1 MSKHTPGEWK
11 VVHRR
16 TIISDNRIICLAYTG
31 DKAGSEEGVTEAGE
45 DKTTGAVKTT
55 SGKKA
60 DDGLTSGQRKKL
72 PELITLMEGKLKDD
86 HIKVTGSFIMDDIKD
101 FAARIEKLGKKYN
114 IRPVRQWADKI
125 TSQAE
130 SFDMENLPSS
140 LNYFQELIEKV
151 KKLLN

>member
-1 MSKHTPGEWK
+1 
-11 VVHRR
+11 
-16 TIISDNRIICLAYTG
+16 
-31 DKAGSEEGVTEAGE
+31 
-45 DKTTGAVKTT
+45 
-55 SGKKA
+55 
-60 DDGLTSGQRKKL
+60 
-72 PELITLMEGKLKDD
+72 MEGNLKDD
-86 HIKVTGSFIMDDIKD
+86 HIKVTESFIMDDIKD

-130 SFDMENLPSS
+130 SFDMENLPAS